1 MYERVCSHTR
11 PKSKREARHHPGLH
25 RKDVLLPDGC
35 NHITACVA
43 CCIALRQR
51 ARHTHTRHVQIMV
64 RVVMHTGCVPTA
76 VRGMANRVCSG
87 SVRPSQNDP
96 SKMGATT
103 AACIRP
109 KCTTENKRLT
119 TCDTTAV
126 SNSLADPATSARRP
140 GSLQG
145 QGMETTS
152 ALGTGNPV
160 IQTTCVPD
168 MSVGEATHTGKQ
180 AQLATWPR
188 YGCIGAAATTIH
200 RRRILASLLAS
211 L

>member
-1 MYERVCSHTR
+1 MSGYVRIQDPSPNAKPATTRVCTERMCYYPTVVTTSPHVMHVVLR
-11 PKSKREARHHPGLH
+11 CDSARA
-25 RKDVLLPDGC
+25 
-35 NHITACVA
+35 T
-43 CCIALRQR
+43 
-51 ARHTHTRHVQIMV
+51 HTHTRHVQIMV